1 MLIAALKLSL
11 LYWLLGILDTAALG
25 WQALTRPIVVCPLVG
40 ILLGDVTTGC
50 ILGASLESLFM
61 GISAI
66 GGSIPADATT
76 TSYVATAFVILTGAD
91 IESAVAIA
99 MPIGTVLASVTMLPY
114 GLFSPIQGFFTKL
127 LQDNKIKQYEI
138 AVWVFTFISPLINTV
153 ILFGCIY
160 FGVDALQLA
169 IASLPAWVM
178 TGLGAVSSMAPA
190 VGFAILTSQ
199 IMNKETVI
207 WFFVGFVLVKYVS
220 LDTVAVAVI
229 GAAVAIT
236 IFLLEKKIIENK
248 GKPESKEEEEFF

>member
-1 MLIAALKLSL
+1 M
-11 LYWLLGILDTAALG
+11 
-25 WQALTRPIVVCPLVG
+25 QRRHVH
-40 ILLGDVTTGC
+40 
-50 ILGASLESLFM
+50 
-61 GISAI
+61 
-66 GGSIPADATT
+66 
-76 TSYVATAFVILTGAD
+76 
-91 IESAVAIA
+91 
-99 MPIGTVLASVTMLPY
+99 
-114 GLFSPIQGFFTKL
+114 KL

-178 TGLGAVSSMAPA
+178 TGLGAVSSMALA

>member
-178 TGLGAVSSMAPA
+178 TGLGAVSSMALA

-207 WFFVGFVLVKYVS
+207 WFFVGFVLVKSVS